1 MQICIRSFQD
11 DGALNGSTVIN
22 KELSQQRNPNRRGI
36 WNSKR
41 QIDVV
46 TFKTNLESHLMC
58 VAYNVIAKCKCL
70 VRVFIDSIHWFDSLL
85 RFLTSIH
92 WFDSLIRF
100 ITSIDWSLRS
110 LEFKAANQCSDLL
123 DPLKKSPDAYSIEFR
138 LFHVAS
144 AASWVA
150 SPSPVCSVVT
160 F

>member
-1 MQICIRSFQD
+1 
-11 DGALNGSTVIN
+11 
-22 KELSQQRNPNRRGI
+22 
-36 WNSKR
+36 
-41 QIDVV
+41 
-46 TFKTNLESHLMC
+46 MC
-58 VAYNVIAKCKCL
+58 VVYHVIAKCKCL

-150 SPSPVCSVVT
+150 SPSPVCSSWLSKTCLESHGCLCLCLCPLHCLCLCLCLCVNVKSRWQVSLCT
-160 F
+160 SNWVPGSCTK

>member
-1 MQICIRSFQD
+1 
-11 DGALNGSTVIN
+11 
-22 KELSQQRNPNRRGI
+22 
-36 WNSKR
+36 
-41 QIDVV
+41 
-46 TFKTNLESHLMC
+46 MC
-58 VAYNVIAKCKCL
+58 VVYNVIAKCKCL

-123 DPLKKSPDAYSIEFR
+123 GPLKKSPDAYSIEFR

-160 F
+160 FLNGFRKSRLPSGPVVRSSVWSRPVCSRLFRAILSAFSSVFVCFRSPLRQAE